1 MTETT
6 ETIRSPV
13 AETRRLERSRDGRWL
28 GGVCA
33 GLGRYFNLSPNI
45 YRIAFVALALA
56 GGTGILLYV
65 AAWLVIP
72 QEGVEDSIAADAIKG
87 HRDRPWLLVGVGLLG
102 FAGILALSSARVWP
116 SPGNLWL
123 AAAIAGAAIVWWQRS
138 TREPAPSAASLAGD
152 PVPARPR
159 RRSLGPVAVGVL
171 IAGLGTVGLIDVATR
186 WSVDWRIVLAVAAV
200 ALGAL
205 VAAGALTGHGV
216 GSVVVLA
223 LAVLAAFLVAA
234 AVRVPLSGG
243 IGDENAHPA
252 TLAALDSRYEQGIGN
267 LNLKLTD
274 VRFPVGTTHV
284 KATLGIGDLV
294 VHVPNDVTV
303 QVDARASIG
312 DLTLFGTTSGG
323 RSRHRHLTDRGT
335 DPNRV
340 LVLDARVGLG
350 QVEVQRG

>member
-13 AETRRLERSRDGRWL
+13 AEPRRLERSREGRWL

-33 GLGRYFNLSPNI
+33 GLGRYFNLSPMI
-45 YRIAFVALALA
+45 YRIAFIALALA

-72 QEGVEDSIAADAIKG
+72 DDGVEDSIAADAIKG

-102 FAGILALSSARVWP
+102 FAAILALSSARVWP
-116 SPGNLWL
+116 SPGNLWV
-123 AAAIAGAAIVWWQRS
+123 AAAIAGAAIVWWHSS
-138 TREPAPSAASLAGD
+138 TRDRVPSVAPAPGE
-152 PVPARPR
+152 PVPARVR
-159 RRSLGPVAVGVL
+159 RRSLGPVALGAL
-171 IAGLGTVGLIDVATR
+171 IAGLGLVGLIDVATR
-186 WSVDWRIVLAVAAV
+186 WSIDWRIVLAVAAV
-200 ALGAL
+200 VLGAL
-205 VAAGALTGHGV
+205 VAAGAVTGHGV

-223 LAVLAAFLVAA
+223 LAVLAAFVVTAV
-234 AVRVPLSGG
+234 VRVPLFAG
-243 IGDENAHPA
+243 IGDQIEHPV

-267 LNLKLTD
+267 LDLQLGG
-274 VRFPVGTTHV
+274 VAFPAGETHV

-303 QVDARASIG
+303 DVDARASVGEVI
-312 DLTLFGTTSGG
+312 LFGATSHG
-323 RSRHRHLTDRGT
+323 SSPHQHRLDLGT
-335 DPNRV
+335 DPARV

-350 QVEVQRG
+350 KVTVERG